1 MQFRTIALALTVAA
15 LCPSAGF
22 AQQTSEKTVGP
33 NSTASAERP
42 EILVLGVW
50 HMANLRGETEDILSA
65 QRQAEMPE
73 VMEVLKRFQ
82 PTKIALEN
90 AFYRSDDLSDAYT
103 EYLEGRHQLTRN
115 ERQQLGFRLARELG
129 HSTVYSIDA
138 DGDFPLPRLQDYVK
152 ARGHEEEYDA
162 VRSEFGEWLKAWD
175 SYLASHTLLEVLL
188 YMNSDDYEKK
198 LMAHDYELAHFGE
211 PWNWA
216 GPDLLSDWFRRNA
229 RIYGNVLALV
239 ESSNERV
246 LVIIGAGHLPWLR
259 HNFTHDPNVRLRTL
273 SEFVE

>member
-1 MQFRTIALALTVAA
+1 MQLHTIALALTLGAF
-15 LCPSAGF
+15 CPPASF
-22 AQQTSEKTVGP
+22 AQQGSDEIATP
-33 NSTASAERP
+33 NSTASAGRP

-50 HMANLRGETEDILSA
+50 HMANLVGETEDILSA
-65 QRQAEMPE
+65 KRQGEIPE

-90 AFYRSDDLSDAYT
+90 AFSRSDNLSNVYT
-103 EYLEGRHQLTRN
+103 DYLEAKHELTRN

-152 ARGHEEEYDA
+152 ARGHEMEYDA

-175 SYLASHTLLEVLL
+175 SYLASHTLLEALL
-188 YMNSDDYEKK
+188 YMNSDDYEAKF
-198 LMAHDYELAHFGE
+198 MAHDYELAHFGE

-229 RIYGNVLALV
+229 RIYGNVLALI
-239 ESSNERV
+239 ESANERV